1 MRERTSFNQPSN
13 SRNISLIVSCQHLK
27 TLSGSYFCITE
38 MFLVSPPSRC
48 HFSCTITQLLLL
60 LVLSHFSRV
69 RLCATPQMAAHQALL
84 SLGFSRQEHWSVL
97 PFPSPIIFFFGEVV
111 LIFNLKKKKKMVFKH
126 GAPGRETYRIQ
137 IHLRL
142 CLQISDIL
150 LVPFSGKLSR
160 HRVFIKCHASVLLSP
175 WTAPVKSLIA

>member
-1 MRERTSFNQPSN
+1 
-13 SRNISLIVSCQHLK
+13 
-27 TLSGSYFCITE
+27 
-38 MFLVSPPSRC
+38 
-48 HFSCTITQLLLL
+48 
-60 LVLSHFSRV
+60 
-69 RLCATPQMAAHQALL
+69 MAAHQALL

-111 LIFNLKKKKKMVFKH
+111 LIFNLKKKKMVFKH

-160 HRVFIKCHASVLLSP
+160 HWVFIKCHASVLLSP
-175 WTAPVKSLIA
+175 LTAPVKSLIAWGCSLFICLCPNLQVVWEKEPSLFCILSAQRLKSSLLIS